1 MGAEDNLKSF
11 YRPTWAEIS
20 LDALQH
26 NIDSIRSV
34 IPGEMKMIAVVKA
47 DAYGHGAIEVA
58 RHAVSCG
65 VDYLAVAFLDE
76 ALELRA
82 AGIKAP
88 ILIMGYTSPEA
99 IDTAIEHDIAFTV
112 FSEHMLSAL
121 EQRDNGA
128 KQAII
133 HIKIDTGMSR
143 LGVRYNDDV
152 TGFIDRALRIPNVK
166 IEGLYTH
173 YACADEA
180 DKSFTIEQH
189 HRFSHI
195 IAHYRERGVEFPL
208 VHAGNSATAIDMPAL
223 SFNMVRLGISMYG
236 LYPSLEINQSKVKLM
251 PVMTFKTH
259 IVNINALPPH
269 TGVSYGQT
277 YHTQADEQIAT
288 IPVGYADGFSRALS
302 GHVEVLLRGQKV
314 PIVGRICMDQCM
326 LNATG
331 LQELTIGEEV
341 VLFGVQQD
349 RIILA
354 DELASKL
361 GTINYEVT
369 CQVSHRV
376 PRVYCKDGR
385 RVKVMNRLIR
395 EFRS

>member
-1 MGAEDNLKSF
+1 MGAGDNLKSF

-26 NIDSIRSV
+26 NISSIRRI
-34 IPGEMKMIAVVKA
+34 IPEQMKMLAVVKA

-82 AGIKAP
+82 AGITSP
-88 ILIMGYTSPEA
+88 ILIMGYTAPEA
-99 IDTAIEHDIAFTV
+99 VETAIEHNISFTV
-112 FSEHMLSAL
+112 FSEPMLEAL
-121 EQRDNGA
+121 EQRANDEKKA
-128 KQAII
+128 TI

-152 TGFIDRALRIPNVK
+152 LAFIDQALRISNVNV
-166 IEGLYTH
+166 EGIYTH
-173 YACADEA
+173 YARADEA

-189 HRFSHI
+189 RRFSKI
-195 IAHYRERGVEFPL
+195 IEHYRERGFEFPI
-208 VHAGNSATAIDMPAL
+208 VHAGNSATAIDMPSL
-223 SFNMVRLGISMYG
+223 SFNMIRLGISMYG
-236 LYPSLEINQSKVKLM
+236 LYPSIEINRNKVKLK

-259 IVNINALPPH
+259 IVNINMLPPN

-277 YHTQADEQIAT
+277 YHTQSDEQIAT

-302 GHVEVLLRGQKV
+302 GDVEVLLRGQKV
-314 PIVGRICMDQCM
+314 PIVGTICMDQCM
-326 LNATG
+326 VNGTG
-331 LQELTIGEEV
+331 MDELAIGEEV
-341 VLFGVQQD
+341 VLFGVQGE
-349 RIILA
+349 RYILA

-361 GTINYEVT
+361 GTINYEIT

-376 PRVYCKDGR
+376 PRVYCKDGQ

-395 EFRS
+395 EFR

>member
-1 MGAEDNLKSF
+1 MKSF

-26 NIDSIRSV
+26 NISGIKNI
-34 IPGEMKMIAVVKA
+34 IPNEMKLLAVVKA

-82 AGIKAP
+82 AGIDAP
-88 ILIMGYTSPEA
+88 ILIMGYTAPEA
-99 IDTAIEHDIAFTV
+99 IETAIEHNITFTV
-112 FSEHMLSAL
+112 FSEELLEAL
-121 EQRDNGA
+121 EQRTDEA

-143 LGVRYNDDV
+143 LGVRYNNGV
-152 TGFIDRALRIPNVK
+152 LAFIDRALSLPNVK
-166 IEGLYTH
+166 VEGIYTH
-173 YACADEA
+173 FACADET
-180 DKSFTIEQH
+180 DKSFTKEQH
-189 HRFSHI
+189 RRLNDI
-195 IAHYRERGVEFPL
+195 IEHYRKRDIVFPI
-208 VHAGNSATAIDMPAL
+208 VHAGNSATAIDMPTL
-223 SFNMVRLGISMYG
+223 SFNMIRLGISMYG
-236 LYPSLEINQSKVKLM
+236 LYPSIEVNRSKVELK

-259 IVNINALPPH
+259 IVNINLLPPQ

-277 YHTQADEQIAT
+277 YHTESDELIAT

-302 GHVEVLLRGQKV
+302 GNVEVLLRGQRV
-314 PIVGRICMDQCM
+314 PIVGTICMDQCM
-326 LNATG
+326 VNGTG
-331 LQELTIGEEV
+331 MQSLAIGEEV
-341 VLFGVQQD
+341 VLFGIQGEQY
-349 RIILA
+349 ILA

-361 GTINYEVT
+361 GTINYEIT

-376 PRVYCKDGR
+376 PRIYCKDGQ

-395 EFRS
+395 EFR